1 MSAKNLDKKQRFRS
15 KTVGFRMSPE
25 ENAELDKLIGLSGMT
40 KQDYITD
47 RLQNKEIIVNPNP
60 RVFKALKTEIIALTK
75 ELKRLSEVSDDNE
88 EMLEMTRVVTGMVE
102 GLSHCI

>member
-25 ENAELDKLIGLSGMT
+25 ENAELDRIISLSGMT
-40 KQDYITD
+40 KQDYIID

-60 RVFKALKTEIIALTK
+60 RVFKALKNEIVTLTE
-75 ELKRLSEVSDDNE
+75 ELKRLSEVSKDNE
-88 EMLEMTRVVTGMVE
+88 ELMEMTRAVVVMLVE
-102 GLSHCI
+102 IRN

>member
-25 ENAELDKLIGLSGMT
+25 ENEQLDRLIKLSGMT
-40 KQDYITD
+40 KQDYIID

-60 RVFKALKTEIIALTK
+60 RVFKALKNEITALSE
-75 ELKRLSEVSDDNE
+75 ELKRLSEVSE
-88 EMLEMTRVVTGMVE
+88 ENKEMIEMMRFVVGMVVR
-102 GLSHCI
+102 LNN

>member
-25 ENAELDKLIGLSGMT
+25 ENAELDILIKLSGMT
-40 KQDYITD
+40 KQDYIID

-60 RVFKALKTEIIALTK
+60 RVFKALKTEIIALTE
-75 ELKRLSEVSDDNE
+75 ELKRLSEVSEENE
-88 EMLEMTRVVTGMVE
+88 ELLEMTRAAVGMVE
-102 GLSHCI
+102 RLSK

>member
-25 ENAELDKLIGLSGMT
+25 ENEQLDRLIKLSGMT
-40 KQDYITD
+40 KQDYIID

-60 RVFKALKTEIIALTK
+60 RVFKALKNEITALTE
-75 ELKRLSEVSDDNE
+75 ELKRLSEVSE
-88 EMLEMTRVVTGMVE
+88 ENKEMIEMMRFVVGMVVR
-102 GLSHCI
+102 LNN

>member
-25 ENAELDKLIGLSGMT
+25 ENVELDRLIKLSGMT

-47 RLQNKEIIVNPNP
+47 RLNNKEIIVNPNP
-60 RVFKALKTEIIALTK
+60 RVFKALKNEIIALTE
-75 ELKRLSEVSDDNE
+75 ELKRLSQTSEDSE
-88 EMLEMTRVVTGMVE
+88 ELMERMRTVVGMVE
-102 GLSHCI
+102 RLSK